1 MIIYLRDILTRFKR
15 FLNPHSRH
23 GAVHQRGSAGG
34 GVAGGTHRPRVLA
47 PHPGQSQAARIRRVA
62 GLHLRAGDRGVRA
75 RQDAGQARQL
85 HLPVPAGH
93 QEADEE
99 VRAARAPGRLHLTEP
114 LPEVLL

>member
-1 MIIYLRDILTRFKR
+1 M
-15 FLNPHSRH
+15 
-23 GAVHQRGSAGG
+23 
-34 GVAGGTHRPRVLA
+34 AGGTHRPRVLA
-47 PHPGQSQAARIRRVA
+47 PHPGQPQAARIRGVA
-62 GLHLRAGDRGVRA
+62 GLHLRAGDGGVRA

-99 VRAARAPGRLHLTEP
+99 VRAARAPGSLHLTEP